1 MKLRLPSLRVAAV
14 ASSLLLAG
22 GYVWF
27 AHLGRIEQQRPK
39 IFAGSKL
46 RTLSIAGS
54 RYSNPPPMTVKPVA
68 LGPFLN
74 ERAEPIGPR
83 VSVRFFPPRLWV
95 DVMVPAHPS
104 PTSQPATRP
113 AATAAR
119 D

>member
-39 IFAGSKL
+39 MFAGSKL

-74 ERAEPIGPR
+74 ERAEPTGPKVSVTFPSAAVGGRNGPR
-83 VSVRFFPPRLWV
+83 
-95 DVMVPAHPS
+95 
-104 PTSQPATRP
+104 
-113 AATAAR
+113 AAGADFTACHTAC
-119 D
+119 